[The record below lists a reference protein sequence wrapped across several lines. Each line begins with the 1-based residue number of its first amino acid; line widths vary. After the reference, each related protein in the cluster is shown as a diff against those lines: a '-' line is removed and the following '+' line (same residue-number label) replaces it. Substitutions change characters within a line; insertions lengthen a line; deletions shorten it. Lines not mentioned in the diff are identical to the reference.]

1 MCLSKRRDRVRSFA
15 KSIIDSDE
23 GTFCALPFTALL
35 EIPEVKDLINSS
47 GIDQRADELDLEG
60 LRETIIEHGLEAKRE
75 ARERCEPAMEEA
87 LIIHGLLP
95 ARSHGKTNKRRKDK
109 SFGSSVNV
117 LEHNCAFFRNLLRD
131 RDPMSF
137 ESTGCA
143 QVKHSYRFTDLMAI
157 PTGPEAYDY
166 RSNVPDAQAMMI
178 AKILADVL
186 DIGEL
191 TMKELDA
198 LGKTFVCLR
207 CDPLLRQK
215 LTWQELVSGG
225 CITALLGVDITCYR
239 LVTISVKKRTIKRQ
253 NRLVYGP

>member
-1 MCLSKRRDRVRSFA
+1 MSKRRDQIRLFA

-23 GTFCALPFTALL
+23 ERFCALPFTALL
-35 EIPEVKDLINSS
+35 EIPDVKDLISSS
-47 GIDQRADELDLEG
+47 GTDHRVDAHDLEA
-60 LRETIIEHGLEAKRE
+60 LRETIIEHGLAAKRE
-75 ARERCEPAMEEA
+75 ATERCEPGMEKA
-87 LIIHGLLP
+87 LTTHGLLP
-95 ARSHGKTNKRRKDK
+95 ESSHGKTNKHRKDQ
-109 SFGSSVNV
+109 SLASPVNV
-117 LEHNCAFFRNLLRD
+117 LEHKCAFFRDLLWD

-137 ESTGCA
+137 ESTGWA
-143 QVKHSYRFTDLMAI
+143 QVKHSYRFTGLMTV
-157 PTGPEAYDY
+157 PTGPEAYEY

-178 AKILADVL
+178 AKKLADVL

-198 LGKTFVCLR
+198 LGKIFVCLR
-207 CDPLLRQK
+207 CDPVLRQK